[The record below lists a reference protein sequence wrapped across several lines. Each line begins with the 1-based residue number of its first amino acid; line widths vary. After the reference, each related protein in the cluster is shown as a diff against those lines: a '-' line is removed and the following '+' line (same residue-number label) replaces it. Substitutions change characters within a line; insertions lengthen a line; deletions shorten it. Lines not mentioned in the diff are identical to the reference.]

1 MACREA
7 GLFSLQLSC
16 GNLFLLLNKPDFV
29 HGDDLKQSKRRYTK
43 KRKIILSTYHKIK
56 IKLYICN
63 RNYMLDDLCLSFR
76 V

>member
-29 HGDDLKQSKRRYTK
+29 QGDDLKAY
-43 KRKIILSTYHKIK
+43 
-56 IKLYICN
+56 N
-63 RNYMLDDLCLSFR
+63 
-76 V
+76 